1 MEGAGILEAT
11 MKQRRVR
18 RVKNIINIAIALVM
32 VLLVFL
38 VFKHKEGSFSP
49 VFIPLPGVIMVI
61 IMGGMLMN
69 IVSIIFNGTEIMV
82 SESPGRKFMSAQHGM
97 RVARVTGVIVL
108 IMFILFMLL
117 IPYVEDYIST
127 DEREPIDLSVIKV
140 DKFENVDD
148 FDVEYAKPLSIE
160 VKSGP
165 PVFYNLYFKD
175 LDTGT
180 WGDEPKQNGSVPSNT
195 TFNLPIDKF
204 PRGEYKIELF
214 IEGGPEGTQSDLVYR
229 IDRHVNPDLK
239 VSLTTFLLI
248 IAIANLA
255 WTVVTYVLMRR
266 YEVQSVGGLAAPED
280 TFEDVV

>member
-18 RVKNIINIAIALVM
+18 RVKNIINISIALVM

-38 VFKHKEGSFSP
+38 VFKHKAGSFSP
-49 VFIPLPGVIMVI
+49 VFIPLPGIIMVL

-69 IVSIIFNGTEIMV
+69 LVSIIFNGAEISV
-82 SESPGRKFMSAQHGM
+82 SESPGRKFMTAQHGM

-108 IMFILFMLL
+108 VMFILFTLL

-127 DEREPIDLSVIKV
+127 DEREPIDLSIIKT
-140 DKFENVDD
+140 DTFDNIDD
-148 FDVEYAKPLSIE
+148 FDVEYAKPLTIE
-160 VKSGP
+160 VASGP
-165 PVFYNLYFKD
+165 PVLYNIYFKD

-180 WGDEPKQNGSVPSNT
+180 FGEEPRQNGSVPSNT
-195 TFNLPIDKF
+195 TFNIPMDRF
-204 PRGEYKIELF
+204 PRGEYKIELW
-214 IEGGPEGTQSDLVYR
+214 IEGGPEGTQSDLVYK
-229 IDRHVNPDLK
+229 IDRHINSDLK

-255 WTVVTYVLMRR
+255 WTVVTYILMRR

-280 TFEDVV
+280 TFENV

>member
-1 MEGAGILEAT
+1 LEGAGILEAT

-18 RVKNIINIAIALVM
+18 RVKNIINISIALVM

-38 VFKHKEGSFSP
+38 VFKHKAGSFSP
-49 VFIPLPGVIMVI
+49 VFIPLPGIIMVL

-69 IVSIIFNGTEIMV
+69 LVSIIFNGAEISV
-82 SESPGRKFMSAQHGM
+82 SESPGRKFMTAQHGM

-108 IMFILFMLL
+108 VMFILFTLL

-127 DEREPIDLSVIKV
+127 DEREPIDLSIIKT
-140 DKFENVDD
+140 DTFDNIDD
-148 FDVEYAKPLSIE
+148 FDVEYAKPLTIE
-160 VKSGP
+160 VASGP
-165 PVFYNLYFKD
+165 PVLYNLYFKD

-180 WGDEPKQNGSVPSNT
+180 FGEEPRQNGSVPSNT
-195 TFNLPIDKF
+195 TFNIPMDRF
-204 PRGEYKIELF
+204 PRGEYKIELW
-214 IEGGPEGTQSDLVYR
+214 IEGGPEGTQSDLVYK
-229 IDRHVNPDLK
+229 IDRHINSDLK

-255 WTVVTYVLMRR
+255 WTVVTYILMRR

-280 TFEDVV
+280 TFENV

>member
-11 MKQRRVR
+11 MRQRRVR
-18 RVKNIINIAIALVM
+18 RVKNIINISIVLVM

-38 VFKHKEGSFSP
+38 VFRHKEGSFSP
-49 VFIPLPGVIMVI
+49 VFIPLPGIIMVL

-69 IVSIIFNGTEIMV
+69 IVSIIFNGAEISV
-82 SESPGRKFMSAQHGM
+82 SESPGRKFMTAQHGM
-97 RVARVTGVIVL
+97 RVARVTGVLVL
-108 IMFILFMLL
+108 IMFIMFTLL
-117 IPYVEDYIST
+117 IPYVETYIST
-127 DEREPIDLSVIKV
+127 NEREPIDLSVIKV

-148 FDVEYAKPLSIE
+148 FDVEYAKPLSVE

-180 WGDEPKQNGSVPSNT
+180 FGDEPKQNGSVPSNT
-195 TFNLPIDKF
+195 TYKMPIDKF
-204 PRGEYKIELF
+204 PRGEYKIELY
-214 IEGGPEGTQSDLVYR
+214 IEGGPEGTQSDVVYR
-229 IDRHVNPDLK
+229 IDRHINSDLT

-266 YEVQSVGGLAAPED
+266 YEVESVGGLAAPED
-280 TFEDVV
+280 TFEDV

>member
-18 RVKNIINIAIALVM
+18 RVKNIINVAIALVM

-49 VFIPLPGVIMVI
+49 VFIPVPAIIMVI

-69 IVSIIFNGTEIMV
+69 IVSIIFNGAEISV
-82 SESPGRKFMSAQHGM
+82 SESPGRKFMTAQHGM
-97 RVARVTGVIVL
+97 RVARVTGVLVL
-108 IMFILFMLL
+108 VMFIMFTLL

-127 DEREPIDLSVIKV
+127 DEREPIDLSIIKT
-140 DKFENVDD
+140 DTFDNIDD
-148 FDVEYAKPLSIE
+148 FDVEYAKPLTIE
-160 VKSGP
+160 VASGP
-165 PVFYNLYFKD
+165 PVLYNLYFKD

-180 WGDEPKQNGSVPSNT
+180 FGEEPRQNGSVPSNT
-195 TFNLPIDKF
+195 TFNIPMDRF
-204 PRGEYKIELF
+204 PRGEYKIELW
-214 IEGGPEGTQSDLVYR
+214 IEGGPEGTQSDLVYK
-229 IDRHVNPDLK
+229 IDRHINSDLK

-255 WTVVTYVLMRR
+255 WTVVTYILMRR

-280 TFEDVV
+280 TFENV

>member
-18 RVKNIINIAIALVM
+18 RVKNIINVAIALVM

-49 VFIPLPGVIMVI
+49 VFIPVPAIIMVI

-69 IVSIIFNGTEIMV
+69 IVSIIFNGAEISV
-82 SESPGRKFMSAQHGM
+82 SESPGRKFMTAQHGM
-97 RVARVTGVIVL
+97 RVARVTGVLVL
-108 IMFILFMLL
+108 VMFIMFTLL

-127 DEREPIDLSVIKV
+127 NEAEPIDLSTIKV
-140 DKFENVDD
+140 DTFENVDN

-160 VKSGP
+160 VRSGP
-165 PVFYNLYFKD
+165 PVLFNLYFKD
-175 LDTGT
+175 LDTGSF
-180 WGDEPKQNGSVPSNT
+180 GDVPKQNGSVPSNT
-195 TFNLPIDKF
+195 TFELPIDGF
-204 PRGEYKIELF
+204 PRGEYKIELY
-214 IEGGPEGTQSDLVYR
+214 IEGGPDGTQSDLVYR
-229 IDRHVNPDLK
+229 IDRHVNPDLR

-255 WTVVTYVLMRR
+255 WTVVTYILMRR
-266 YEVQSVGGLAAPED
+266 YEVESVGGLAAED
-280 TFEDVV
+280 TFENV

>member
-18 RVKNIINIAIALVM
+18 RVKNIINISIALVM

-38 VFKHKEGSFSP
+38 VFKHKAGSFSP
-49 VFIPLPGVIMVI
+49 VFIPLPGIIMVL

-69 IVSIIFNGTEIMV
+69 LVSIIFNGAEISV
-82 SESPGRKFMSAQHGM
+82 SESPGRKFMTAQHGM

-108 IMFILFMLL
+108 VMFILFTLL
-117 IPYVEDYIST
+117 IPYVENYIST
-127 DEREPIDLSVIKV
+127 DEREPIDLSVIKT
-140 DKFENVDD
+140 DTFDNVDD
-148 FDVEYAKPLSIE
+148 FDVEYAKPLTIE
-160 VKSGP
+160 VMSGP
-165 PVFYNLYFKD
+165 PVLYNLYFKD

-180 WGDEPKQNGSVPSNT
+180 FGEEPKQNGSVPSNT
-195 TFNLPIDKF
+195 TFEMPMDKF
-204 PRGEYKIELF
+204 PRGEYKIELW
-214 IEGGPEGTQSDLVYR
+214 IEGGPEGTQSDLVYK
-229 IDRHVNPDLK
+229 IDRHINSDLK

-266 YEVQSVGGLAAPED
+266 YEVQSVGGLAATED
-280 TFEDVV
+280 TFENV

>member
-18 RVKNIINIAIALVM
+18 RVKNIINISIALVM

-38 VFKHKEGSFSP
+38 VFKHKAGSFSP
-49 VFIPLPGVIMVI
+49 VFIPLPGIIMVL

-69 IVSIIFNGTEIMV
+69 LVSIIFNGAEISV
-82 SESPGRKFMSAQHGM
+82 SESPGRKFMTAQHGM

-108 IMFILFMLL
+108 VMFIMFTLL

-127 DEREPIDLSVIKV
+127 NEREPIDLSVIKT
-140 DKFENVDD
+140 DTFDNIDD
-148 FDVEYAKPLSIE
+148 FDVEYAKPLTIE
-160 VKSGP
+160 VASGP
-165 PVFYNLYFKD
+165 PVLYNLYFKD
-175 LDTGT
+175 LDTGSF
-180 WGDEPKQNGSVPSNT
+180 GEEPRQNGSVPSNT
-195 TFNLPIDKF
+195 TFDIPMDKF
-204 PRGEYKIELF
+204 PRGEYKIELW
-214 IEGGPEGTQSDLVYR
+214 IEGGPEGTQSDLVYK
-229 IDRHVNPDLK
+229 IDRHINSDLK

-255 WTVVTYVLMRR
+255 WTVVTYILMRR

-280 TFEDVV
+280 TFENV

>member
-1 MEGAGILEAT
+1 LEGAGILEAT

-18 RVKNIINIAIALVM
+18 RVKNIINVAIALVM

-49 VFIPLPGVIMVI
+49 VFIPVPAIIMVI

-69 IVSIIFNGTEIMV
+69 IVSIIFNGAEISV
-82 SESPGRKFMSAQHGM
+82 SESPGRKFMTAQHGM
-97 RVARVTGVIVL
+97 RVARVTGVLVL
-108 IMFILFMLL
+108 VMFILFTLL

-127 DEREPIDLSVIKV
+127 NEAEPINLSTIKV
-140 DKFENVDD
+140 DTFENVDD

-160 VKSGP
+160 VRSGP
-165 PVFYNLYFKD
+165 PVLFNLYFKD
-175 LDTGT
+175 IDTGSF
-180 WGDEPKQNGSVPSNT
+180 GDVPKQNGSVPSNT
-195 TFNLPIDKF
+195 TFKLPIDEF
-204 PRGEYKIELF
+204 PRGEYKIELY

-229 IDRHVNPDLK
+229 IDRHINPDLR

-266 YEVQSVGGLAAPED
+266 YEVESVGGLAAED
-280 TFEDVV
+280 TFENV